1 MCRVTWRY
9 FYYNIV
15 IYAQNTKGWLF
26 TQNGGFFICL
36 SCKRSKHILLR
47 GKKLSN
53 CVMWL
58 EIHFAPQAYF
68 SEQRALN
75 LGFSQPGSHH
85 HSVTASTGPV
95 FGGRKWRGS
104 STTETVSTTEL
115 MMEWWLGL
123 GGSAKRLMRGNR
135 DEREPALSKASSRV
149 DRAFFL

>member
-1 MCRVTWRY
+1 MALFLLQFCHLCPKYIGMTVYSEWWIFHLFELQEIETY
-9 FYYNIV
+9 F
-15 IYAQNTKGWLF
+15 AE
-26 TQNGGFFICL
+26 
-36 SCKRSKHILLR
+36 

-58 EIHFAPQAYF
+58 NIHFAPQAYF